1 MDIRTLSDS
10 ELLNELT
17 IRVKKERT
25 SMTEVLEFLR
35 EVDRRR
41 LYAEQGCSSLW
52 EFCTKV
58 HGYSAGSAARRIDA
72 MRLLREI
79 PELKEELE
87 SGEQNLTSLAKAKQF
102 FRAEEKHVEKKLTM
116 EKKREVLKKIRGKS
130 TREGEKALLE
140 MSSVPIE
147 ISHPEKKRAIDSE
160 HTELKLVIDSEL
172 LEKLDRI
179 KALRSH
185 ANPSMGYKELL
196 EYMADEILKK
206 IEPKPRKPTP
216 APELKTG
223 RVAIL
228 AAIKREIKKP
238 GKCSY
243 VDPKTG
249 KNCDSTYFLEMDH
262 VTPVALGGTN
272 DLKNL
277 RLYCRAH
284 NQRAS
289 VKIFG
294 PWPD

>member
-1 MDIRTLSDS
+1 MEIRTLSDS

-17 IRVKKERT
+17 VRVKKERT

-52 EFCTKV
+52 EFCTKI

-102 FRAEEKHVEKKLTM
+102 FQAEEKHHQEKLPT

-140 MSSVPIE
+140 LSSVPIE
-147 ISHPEKKRAIDSE
+147 ISNPEKKRAIDPT
-160 HTELKLVIDSEL
+160 HTELKLIVDAEL

-185 ANPSMGYKELL
+185 ANP
-196 EYMADEILKK
+196 
-206 IEPKPRKPTP
+206 
-216 APELKTG
+216 
-223 RVAIL
+223 
-228 AAIKREIKKP
+228 
-238 GKCSY
+238 
-243 VDPKTG
+243 
-249 KNCDSTYFLEMDH
+249 
-262 VTPVALGGTN
+262 TN
-272 DLKNL
+272 TWQM
-277 RLYCRAH
+277 R
-284 NQRAS
+284 S
-289 VKIFG
+289 
-294 PWPD
+294 